1 MRKATDCRSEARETR
16 RVVLQNAGVPGGR
29 AHRAVNRTVGW
40 CSFQMLATTG
50 LAAATGAAHASDPVQ
65 RVCAEAAR
73 LRGGASGAAV
83 TVEEAATAHD
93 ISRTHLMKVAN
104 LLVRQDFL
112 KGVRGRA
119 GGLMLAR
126 APAEISLG
134 VLIRATEPAFA
145 IVECFGEA
153 EGRSAL
159 RGDRWRD
166 ILSDAMEAFLRELDR
181 YSLTDLLADP
191 ARFGLAGK
199 PA

>member
-1 MRKATDCRSEARETR
+1 MRLTQFSEYALRLL
-16 RVVLQNAGVPGGR
+16 V
-29 AHRAVNRTVGW
+29 
-40 CSFQMLATTG
+40 F
-50 LAAATGAAHASDPVQ
+50 AAAHP
-65 RVCAEAAR
+65 ER
-73 LRGGASGAAV
+73 LI

-126 APAEISLG
+126 APAAISLG
-134 VLIRATEPAFA
+134 MLIRATEPAFA
-145 IVECFGEA
+145 VVECFGEA
-153 EGRSAL
+153 EGRSVL
-159 RGDRWRD
+159 RGDRWRG
-166 ILSDAMEAFLRELDR
+166 ILSDAMEAFLGELDR

-191 ARFGLAGK
+191 QRFGLARQ